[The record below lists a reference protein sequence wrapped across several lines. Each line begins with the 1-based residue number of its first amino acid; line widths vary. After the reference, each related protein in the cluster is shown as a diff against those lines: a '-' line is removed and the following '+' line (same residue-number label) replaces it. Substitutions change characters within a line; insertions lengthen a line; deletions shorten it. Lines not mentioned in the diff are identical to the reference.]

1 MFFDLP
7 LLLALAGFTY
17 AVGGTAYLWFGLAR
31 VPRLSEVRLS
41 AASASSGSPSGVAFA
56 GGAAAPAAS
65 LWCQSS
71 RRLAMRRR
79 PLKWR
84 CALSGAGLA
93 TVGSHCRQRPF
104 HRRHC
109 RGFAAAGGGRRPP
122 LASLDCGDAAGGLA
136 GQEPRQCRGVGVAK
150 GEWLLFTDADVQLHP
165 QILAK
170 AMAHA
175 ATAGFDHIAAAPE
188 ARLPGGV
195 LSQFALYFALL
206 FSVWARP
213 WAARNPRSRAHV
225 GIGAFNLV
233 RRSVYHRA
241 GGHAAVR
248 LCPDDDL
255 ELGRC
260 LKLAG
265 GRQDFVFANGLA
277 TVDWY
282 GSWGEVRRGLMKNL
296 FAGAGYSVPL
306 CCVGRSG
313 AIVAAG
319 LAGAG
324 VGADSRAHLVAE
336 LRTVAG
342 IGCTRRSGCAFLW
355 WAPLWGLAVA
365 GFFRIWQLPHV
376 ALHGF
381 GAGPWWCRVAGH
393 FLFPRGIA
401 RFPTS
406 QKPISKAY

>member
-7 LLLALAGFTY
+7 QALAIAGFTY
-17 AVGGTAYLWFGLAR
+17 AVVGTAYLWFGLAR
-31 VPRLSEVRLS
+31 VPQLRDVVVPLPVTAS
-41 AASASSGSPSGVAFA
+41 AALDNTASAPRARPLVSVIAPACNEASAIEAAVRGFLALDWPRLEVIVINDRSTDGTAAVLQRLLAEGDPRLRVLTVTDLPTGWLGKNHANA
-56 GGAAAPAAS
+56 QGAA
-65 LWCQSS
+65 
-71 RRLAMRRR
+71 LA
-79 PLKWR
+79 
-84 CALSGAGLA
+84 
-93 TVGSHCRQRPF
+93 Q
-104 HRRHC
+104 
-109 RGFAAAGGGRRPP
+109 
-122 LASLDCGDAAGGLA
+122 
-136 GQEPRQCRGVGVAK
+136 
-150 GEWLLFTDADVQLHP
+150 GEWLLFTDADVQLQP
-165 QILAK
+165 QMLAK

-175 ATAGFDHIAAAPE
+175 AAEGFDHIAAAPE

-233 RRSVYHRA
+233 RRSVYDEA

-277 TVDWY
+277 AVDWY

-306 CCVGRSG
+306 V
-313 AIVAAG
+313 
-319 LAGAG
+319 L
-324 VGADSRAHLVAE
+324 VGAAAQLWLLAWPVPALLLTSGLSWWLNLGILLVLGAQGWLAARFFGGRRYGGWLLPLFAVFGSYLMLRSMALALANGGIEWRGTFYSLGE
-336 LRTVAG
+336 LRG
-342 IGCTRRSGCAFLW
+342 FSRRG
-355 WAPLWGLAVA
+355 
-365 GFFRIWQLPHV
+365 
-376 ALHGF
+376 
-381 GAGPWWCRVAGH
+381 
-393 FLFPRGIA
+393 
-401 RFPTS
+401 
-406 QKPISKAY
+406 K

>member
-7 LLLALAGFTY
+7 EMLAIAGFTY
-17 AVGGTAYLWFGLAR
+17 AVAGTLYLWFGLAR
-31 VPRLSEVRLS
+31 VPRLRDVVVPEFFGTSGASGLALPLVSVIAPACNEAAAIEAAVRGFLALDWSRLEVIVINDRSTDDTAQVLQRLL
-41 AASASSGSPSGVAFA
+41 AEGDPRLQIITITDLPA
-56 GGAAAPAAS
+56 GWLGKNHANARGAA
-65 LWCQSS
+65 L
-71 RRLAMRRR
+71 
-79 PLKWR
+79 
-84 CALSGAGLA
+84 
-93 TVGSHCRQRPF
+93 
-104 HRRHC
+104 
-109 RGFAAAGGGRRPP
+109 
-122 LASLDCGDAAGGLA
+122 
-136 GQEPRQCRGVGVAK
+136 AK
-150 GEWLLFTDADVQLHP
+150 GEWLLFTDADVQLQP

-170 AMAHA
+170 ALAHA
-175 ATAGFDHIAAAPE
+175 AAEGFDHIAAAPE

-233 RRSVYHRA
+233 RRSVYDAA

-277 TVDWY
+277 AVDWY

-306 CCVGRSG
+306 V
-313 AIVAAG
+313 
-319 LAGAG
+319 L
-324 VGADSRAHLVAE
+324 VGAAAQLWLLAWPVMALVLTRGLTWWLNLGVLLVLGAQGWLAARFFGGRRYGGWLLPLFAVFGSYLMLRSMALALAKGGIEWRGTFYSLKE
-336 LRTVAG
+336 LRAFQ
-342 IGCTRRSGCAFLW
+342 RR
-355 WAPLWGLAVA
+355 
-365 GFFRIWQLPHV
+365 RN
-376 ALHGF
+376 
-381 GAGPWWCRVAGH
+381 
-393 FLFPRGIA
+393 
-401 RFPTS
+401 
-406 QKPISKAY
+406 

>member
-17 AVGGTAYLWFGLAR
+17 AVGGTCYLWFGLAR
-31 VPRLSEVRLS
+31 VTQLRGVPLPPAANPSGAVATPAGVGLVFPALGAATQPPFVSVIAPACNEAAAIETAVRGFLALDWPRLEVIVVNDRSTDGTAAVLQRLVVEGDPRLHVLEVT
-41 AASASSGSPSGVAFA
+41 ALPAGWLGKNHANARGVA
-56 GGAAAPAAS
+56 
-65 LWCQSS
+65 
-71 RRLAMRRR
+71 
-79 PLKWR
+79 
-84 CALSGAGLA
+84 
-93 TVGSHCRQRPF
+93 
-104 HRRHC
+104 
-109 RGFAAAGGGRRPP
+109 
-122 LASLDCGDAAGGLA
+122 
-136 GQEPRQCRGVGVAK
+136 VAQ

-170 AMAHA
+170 ALAHA
-175 ATAGFDHIAAAPE
+175 AAAGFDHIAAAPE

-233 RRSVYHRA
+233 RRSAYERA

-260 LKLAG
+260 VKLAG

-277 TVDWY
+277 AVDWY

-306 CCVGRSG
+306 VLFGAAAQLWLLAWPVLALGLTTGLTWWLNFGLLLVLGGQGVLAARYFGGRRYGGWLLPLFAVFGSYLMLRSM
-313 AIVAAG
+313 A
-319 LAGAG
+319 LALANGG
-324 VGADSRAHLVAE
+324 IEWRGTFYSLKE
-336 LRTVAG
+336 LRG
-342 IGCTRRSGCAFLW
+342 
-355 WAPLWGLAVA
+355 
-365 GFFRIWQLPHV
+365 
-376 ALHGF
+376 
-381 GAGPWWCRVAGH
+381 
-393 FLFPRGIA
+393 FPR
-401 RFPTS
+401 RRN
-406 QKPISKAY
+406 

>member
-7 LLLALAGFTY
+7 QALAIAGFTY
-17 AVGGTAYLWFGLAR
+17 AVVGTAYLWFGLAR
-31 VPRLSEVRLS
+31 VPQLRDVVVPLPVTAS
-41 AASASSGSPSGVAFA
+41 AALDNTASAPRARPLVSVIAPACNEASAIEAAVRGFLALDWPRLEVIVINDRSTDGTAAVLQRLLAEGDPRLRVLTVTDLPTGWLGKNHANA
-56 GGAAAPAAS
+56 QGAA
-65 LWCQSS
+65 
-71 RRLAMRRR
+71 LA
-79 PLKWR
+79 
-84 CALSGAGLA
+84 
-93 TVGSHCRQRPF
+93 Q
-104 HRRHC
+104 
-109 RGFAAAGGGRRPP
+109 
-122 LASLDCGDAAGGLA
+122 
-136 GQEPRQCRGVGVAK
+136 
-150 GEWLLFTDADVQLHP
+150 GEWLLFTDADVQLQP
-165 QILAK
+165 QMLAK

-175 ATAGFDHIAAAPE
+175 AAEGFDHIAAAPE

-233 RRSVYHRA
+233 RRSVYDEA

-277 TVDWY
+277 AVDWY

-306 CCVGRSG
+306 V
-313 AIVAAG
+313 
-319 LAGAG
+319 L
-324 VGADSRAHLVAE
+324 VGAAAQLWLLAWPVPALLLTSGLSWWLNLGILLVLGAQGWLAARFFGGRRYGGWLLPLFAVFGSYLMLRSMALALANGGIEWRGTFYSLGE
-336 LRTVAG
+336 LRG
-342 IGCTRRSGCAFLW
+342 
-355 WAPLWGLAVA
+355 
-365 GFFRIWQLPHV
+365 
-376 ALHGF
+376 
-381 GAGPWWCRVAGH
+381 
-393 FLFPRGIA
+393 FPRRG
-401 RFPTS
+401 
-406 QKPISKAY
+406 K

>member
-7 LLLALAGFTY
+7 QTLAIAGFTY
-17 AVGGTAYLWFGLAR
+17 AVVGTVYLWFGLAR
-31 VPRLSEVRLS
+31 VPRLGDGVMSNGRGHPEASKGSVPLVSIIAPACNEAAAIEAAVRGFLALDWPRLEVIVINDRSTDSTAQVLQQLEAGNDPRLRVLTI
-41 AASASSGSPSGVAFA
+41 AELPTGWLGKNHANAQ
-56 GGAAAPAAS
+56 GAA
-65 LWCQSS
+65 
-71 RRLAMRRR
+71 LA
-79 PLKWR
+79 
-84 CALSGAGLA
+84 
-93 TVGSHCRQRPF
+93 Q
-104 HRRHC
+104 
-109 RGFAAAGGGRRPP
+109 
-122 LASLDCGDAAGGLA
+122 
-136 GQEPRQCRGVGVAK
+136 
-150 GEWLLFTDADVQLHP
+150 GEWLLFTDADVQLQP
-165 QILAK
+165 PILAK

-175 ATAGFDHIAAAPE
+175 AAEGFDHIAAAPE

-233 RRSVYHRA
+233 RRSVYDAA

-277 TVDWY
+277 AVDWY

-306 CCVGRSG
+306 VLVG
-313 AIVAAG
+313 AAAQLWLLAWPVLALLLTSG
-319 LAGAG
+319 LAWWLNLGLLLVLGAQG
-324 VGADSRAHLVAE
+324 WLAARFFGGRRYGGWLLPLFAVFGSYLMLRSMALALANGGIEWRGTFYSLAE
-336 LRTVAG
+336 LRG
-342 IGCTRRSGCAFLW
+342 
-355 WAPLWGLAVA
+355 
-365 GFFRIWQLPHV
+365 
-376 ALHGF
+376 
-381 GAGPWWCRVAGH
+381 
-393 FLFPRGIA
+393 FPR
-401 RFPTS
+401 RR
-406 QKPISKAY
+406 K